1 MYIVL
6 VHIHVKPELTE
17 QFKNA
22 TFENARNSIQ
32 EPGIIRFDVIQQI
45 EDTTRFTLI
54 EVYRTPDDQLKHRE
68 TRHYQ
73 IWKDTVGDMMTE
85 PRQGVQY
92 MSLFPNESGW
102 K

>member
-1 MYIVL
+1 MCIVL
-6 VHIHVKPELTE
+6 VHIHVKAELCE

-22 TFENARNSIQ
+22 TLENARNSIQ

-45 EDTTRFTLI
+45 DDPSRFTLI

-73 IWKDTVGDMMTE
+73 IWKDTVADMMSE
-85 PRQGVQY
+85 PRQGVKY

>member
-6 VHIHVKPELTE
+6 VHIHVKAELTE

-45 EDTTRFTLI
+45 EDPTRFTLI
-54 EVYRTPDDQLKHRE
+54 EIYRTPDDQSKHRE
-68 TRHYQ
+68 TSHYQ
-73 IWKDTVGDMMTE
+73 IWKDSVGEMMIE
-85 PRQGVQY
+85 PRQGVKY

>member
-1 MYIVL
+1 M
-6 VHIHVKPELTE
+6 
-17 QFKNA
+17 
-22 TFENARNSIQ
+22 
-32 EPGIIRFDVIQQI
+32 IQQI
-45 EDTTRFTLI
+45 EDPTRFTLI
-54 EVYRTPDDQLKHRE
+54 EIYRTPDDQLKHRE

-85 PRQGVQY
+85 PRQGVKY

>member
-6 VHIHVKPELTE
+6 VHIHAKTELCE

-22 TFENARNSIQ
+22 TLENARNSIQ
-32 EPGIIRFDVIQQI
+32 EPGIIHFDVIQQI
-45 EDTTRFTLI
+45 DDPTRFTLI
-54 EVYRTPDDQLKHRE
+54 EVYRTPDDQQKHRE

-73 IWKDTVGDMMTE
+73 IWKDTVGDMMSE
-85 PRQGVQY
+85 PRQGVKY
-92 MSLFPNESGW
+92 MSLFPNEGGW